1 MPPSSLLND
10 NAGILSL
17 DSIPDIM
24 IQQSVIK
31 ALEKQNKISYC
42 SGARCY

>member
-10 NAGILSL
+10 TAGILSL
-17 DSIPDIM
+17 DSTPDM

-31 ALEKQNKISYC
+31 ELEKQNKISYC

>member
-10 NAGILSL
+10 TAGILSV
-17 DSIPDIM
+17 DSTPDIM

-31 ALEKQNKISYC
+31 ELETQNKISYC

>member
-10 NAGILSL
+10 TA
-17 DSIPDIM
+17 DDIM

-31 ALEKQNKISYC
+31 ELEKQNKISYC